1 MRIYAREQN
10 EILKEQF
17 PRVSS
22 RDLYWEIKTYRLRG
36 LLNQVAYV
44 RHLYPVS
51 CSRRTWLTGKK
62 ILKSKC
68 LFIVFKHFCINKVNL
83 ASPFFSKP
91 TINKIVAFSF
101 FFVVLSNARSIDT
114 GTMAKSHYNVA
125 LGMGN

>member
-1 MRIYAREQN
+1 MRRYAREQN

-44 RHLYPVS
+44 RHLYPVR
-51 CSRRTWLTGKK
+51 CSRRTWLTAKK

-91 TINKIVAFSF
+91 TIIALAIVAFSF
-101 FFVVLSNARSIDT
+101 FL
-114 GTMAKSHYNVA
+114 
-125 LGMGN
+125 